1 MHGRPVLRLYLT
13 RCCVCST
20 QFLRLLLQL
29 LMVFFTVPPPP
40 HHAATVRE
48 HDVYHSITTHA
59 GLVLATRVPVP
70 CSRLPLGTPVCAHNE
85 MAPCQAEAR
94 ALRDQYDAKD
104 REVKATK
111 TQVMYACARGS
122 LVIHLLCIH
131 DHSTAHAVAHAT
143 IGTRQ

>member
-20 QFLRLLLQL
+20 QLLRLLLQL

-48 HDVYHSITTHA
+48 HDVYRNITTHA

-70 CSRLPLGTPVCAHNE
+70 CNRQFSASRLEHLCVLTMKWHH
-85 MAPCQAEAR
+85 AR
-94 ALRDQYDAKD
+94 QRL
-104 REVKATK
+104 E
-111 TQVMYACARGS
+111 
-122 LVIHLLCIH
+122 L
-131 DHSTAHAVAHAT
+131 
-143 IGTRQ
+143 